1 MNYNLFSPLKNIY
14 EHSDNELANVDE
26 MLIEQASTQQRE
38 GTEHN
43 LVDSVDEIID
53 TRDDV
58 IEEKE
63 TDIDEQ
69 TEDNQGIK
77 YLILLFALY
86 IYN

>member
-53 TRDDV
+53 TVDV
-58 IEEKE
+58 IEKKE
-63 TDIDEQ
+63 TDIDER
-69 TEDNQGIK
+69 TEDNQEII
-77 YLILLFALY
+77 YLILLFVLY

>member
-14 EHSDNELANVDE
+14 EHIDNELDNGE
-26 MLIEQASTQQRE
+26 EIHIEQATTLLRE

-53 TRDDV
+53 TRDV

-69 TEDNQGIK
+69 TEDNQGII

-86 IYN
+86 YN